1 MKVSK
6 KFDLTLSGF
15 KSFKPLAF
23 AKTKRVG
30 KKHELRFIH
39 VAIPVPNSSFCIVG
53 KPKIAVD
60 KTNKKIELTV
70 VVDGKGKKGD
80 AGQLLY
86 FSYTDTIVLTKSNEN
101 DFDLEVIVNE
111 RGNTRPGKL
120 GKSVI
125 KTVDEDD

>member
-1 MKVSK
+1 MPELGKPFLLLVAKKSK
-6 KFDLTLSGF
+6 K
-15 KSFKPLAF
+15 
-23 AKTKRVG
+23 
-30 KKHELRFIH
+30 IQ
-39 VAIPVPNSSFCIVG
+39 
-53 KPKIAVD
+53 
-60 KTNKKIELTV
+60 LTV
-70 VVDGKGKKGD
+70 VVDGKGNNEE

-86 FSYTDTIVLTKSNEN
+86 FSFSDTIVLTKSNEN

>member
-23 AKTKRVG
+23 AKTKKVG
-30 KKHELRFIH
+30 KKHELSFIQ
-39 VAIPVPNSSFCIVG
+39 VAIPVPNSSFCIVS
-53 KPKIAVD
+53 KPKIEVD
-60 KTNKKIELTV
+60 KKSKKIQLTV
-70 VVDGKGKKGD
+70 VVDGKGNNEE

-86 FSYTDTIVLTKSNEN
+86 FSFSDTIVLTKSNEN